1 MSNKLHNPK
10 SHAPAVYIPCW
21 LIQVPVKLLSHAA
34 KLIYGRLSQWCNE
47 TGKVYRSSRQLS
59 EEMGTSISSVEKY
72 LKELKDCGLIG
83 TFHPQAGGVNHFEFY
98 DHDWMRAQIN
108 DNLSYKSNTPTPP
121 YDLTVPPVKS
131 YGTPPYDLT
140 DINIKEIKEIKPV
153 GEDPPHTQSKSKT
166 PKELAEKKAVGCQEI
181 KALFES
187 RFCGLDVTIEELFE
201 SCREHYEQKSLW
213 ATRDKFLKWVKNEKL
228 ENYEKIEK
236 KSSSDPSRPSV
247 TDFQEYHAKVKG
259 YEWVGEWI
267 KNYQEGK
274 DANQGRVQEDIK
286 QARV

>member
-153 GEDPPHTQSKSKT
+153 GEAPLTHSQNRKPQKNWPKRKQWGAKRLKPFSNPVFVASMSLSKNYLN
-166 PKELAEKKAVGCQEI
+166 LAGSITNKKA
-181 KALFES
+181 
-187 RFCGLDVTIEELFE
+187 CGL
-201 SCREHYEQKSLW
+201 RETS
-213 ATRDKFLKWVKNEKL
+213 F
-228 ENYEKIEK
+228 
-236 KSSSDPSRPSV
+236 
-247 TDFQEYHAKVKG
+247 
-259 YEWVGEWI
+259 
-267 KNYQEGK
+267 
-274 DANQGRVQEDIK
+274 
-286 QARV
+286 